1 MAKNLKIK
9 ISGDEANV
17 LVRVLDMI
25 EGKFKFRPEDDR
37 FVCNPQ
43 DSVMS
48 LEFSGYA
55 HLANIRRRVQEA
67 VAKGGRR

>member
-1 MAKNLKIK
+1 MRTVRIK
-9 ISGDEANV
+9 MSKDEARCIGQV
-17 LVRVLDMI
+17 LSTI
-25 EGKFKFRPEDDR
+25 ESKFKYDEQSER
-37 FVCNPQ
+37 FVCSP
-43 DSVMS
+43 DGSVMS

>member
-1 MAKNLKIK
+1 MRTARIK
-9 ISGDEANV
+9 ISEDEARCLGQV
-17 LVRVLDMI
+17 LSAI
-25 EGKFKFRPEDDR
+25 EDKFKYDESSER
-37 FVCNPQ
+37 FVCSHEG
-43 DSVMS
+43 SVMS